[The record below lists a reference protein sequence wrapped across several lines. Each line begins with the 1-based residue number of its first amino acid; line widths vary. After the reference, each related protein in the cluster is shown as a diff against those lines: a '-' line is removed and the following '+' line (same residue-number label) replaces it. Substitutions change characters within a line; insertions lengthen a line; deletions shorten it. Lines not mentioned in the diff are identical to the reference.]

1 MTTDQW
7 KELKERFREKFTI
20 VYEAVEPLPDI
31 PHATVD
37 VVELETPMG
46 SLRCEFTTK
55 PRTLDRKVL
64 AAARIG
70 ATAHE
75 EMVYA
80 KNDFVHYLEIFR
92 WDEGR
97 DDWIV
102 VKADRIVDNL

>member
-37 VVELETPMG
+37 VVEIETPMG

-55 PRTLDRKVL
+55 PRVVGRKVL

-70 ATAHE
+70 STAHE
-75 EMVYA
+75 ENVYA
-80 KNDFVHYLEIFR
+80 KNDLVHFLEIFQ
-92 WDEGR
+92 WDDRHE
-97 DDWIV
+97 DWKKIKGGDIV
-102 VKADRIVDNL
+102 SDL